1 MVRIRNRYIRT
12 FIMWLAVCLASLNG
26 FSLILGMYVYI
37 EKGFLDT
44 EIIFRM
50 FVLSIVSPFFVVFIE
65 ILFDVFIFLYRKIL
79 RNIKQNGV

>member
-1 MVRIRNRYIRT
+1 MKVKNKYIYN
-12 FIMWLAVCLASLNG
+12 FIMWFFSCLVTLNMFG
-26 FSLILGMYVYI
+26 VFFGIYVYF

-50 FVLSIVSPFFVVFIE
+50 FILSMVSPFFVVFIE